1 MEAII
6 SCFTVPGYDSNA
18 STMYSTCTIILAAGK
33 GTRLKSAK
41 PKVMHEILG
50 CPLIF
55 YPINLAQKIGS
66 SIIGVIG
73 HGREIVGPYLDQ
85 YSVTKVVQDPPL
97 GTGHAILMT
106 HDALKETPA
115 KDVIII
121 PGDMPLIEYSSIAS
135 LIEIYRKSGTPI
147 GVLTA
152 CLPDPFGYGRII
164 RDEKNNVRA
173 IVEHNDATD
182 EQRKINE
189 INTGVYIID
198 KAFLLDAVS
207 RLSPDNAKQELY
219 LTDIVQMADFASSFI
234 APDFNEAHGINSR
247 MQLSQAAAIMQQ
259 RINRSFMDEGVTLI
273 DPGSVWISP
282 LATIGTDVEIWP
294 HTHIMG
300 RSTVDSL
307 VRIMPNTW
315 ISNSHIG
322 TRSFIGHYNL
332 IEDAQ
337 ITPDTTLPPYS
348 RIQGSRPEAD

>member
-1 MEAII
+1 
-6 SCFTVPGYDSNA
+6 
-18 STMYSTCTIILAAGK
+18 
-33 GTRLKSAK
+33 
-41 PKVMHEILG
+41 MHEILG
-50 CPLIF
+50 FPLIF
-55 YPINLAQKIGS
+55 YPISLAKKIGS

-85 YSVTKVVQDPPL
+85 FSITKVVQDPPL
-97 GTGHAILMT
+97 GTGHAVLMAR
-106 HDALKETPA
+106 DALEKMPV

-135 LIEIYRKSGTPI
+135 LIEVYCASGAPI

-164 RDEKNNVRA
+164 RDEKNNVCG

-182 EQRKINE
+182 VQKKIQE

-198 KAFLLDAVS
+198 KTFLLDSVS
-207 RLSPDNAKQELY
+207 RLTPNNAKGELY

-247 MQLSQAAAIMQQ
+247 AQLCQAGAIMQQ
-259 RINRSFMDEGVTLI
+259 RINRAFMDEGVTLI

-300 RSTVDSL
+300 NSAIDSD
-307 VRIMPNTW
+307 VKIMPNTW
-315 ISNSHIG
+315 INDSRIG
-322 TRSFIGHYNL
+322 TRSFIGHYSL
-332 IEDAQ
+332 IEESEIA
-337 ITPDTTLPPYS
+337 PDTTLPPYS
-348 RIQGSRPEAD
+348 RIQGPKP